1 MNENNIC
8 CILNYAPHYREEIFL
23 AMEKELKCDF
33 YFGDS
38 TYANIKKLEYG
49 KFENSIKE
57 LKFKKLFNHF
67 YLLHGQIKLAF
78 KDYKYYIITGQPYN
92 ISSWLLLIINRLKGK
107 KTYIWNHGWY
117 GNENVLKKTL
127 KKIQL
132 KFASGYLLYGNYAK
146 KLMVNEGF
154 KENKLFVI
162 YNSLFYSKQL
172 EIREKLSEISIYKDH
187 FKNNCP
193 TIIFIGRLT
202 SVKKLDMLLEV
213 MKSSSNKIT
222 LFNLVFVGTGK
233 EKESL
238 EQLVLKY
245 GLKSNV
251 WFYGDC
257 YNEEKIGELIFNASI
272 CVSPGNIGLTAIHS
286 LMYGTPSITHDNFT
300 KQMPEFE
307 VIEKGVTGDFF
318 KENDIESLKKTIN
331 NWLVKHPKKNDQL
344 IQNCYSII
352 DRYYN
357 PKFQMNL
364 LKNVLQ

>member
-1 MNENNIC
+1 
-8 CILNYAPHYREEIFL
+8 
-23 AMEKELKCDF
+23 
-33 YFGDS
+33 
-38 TYANIKKLEYG
+38 
-49 KFENSIKE
+49 
-57 LKFKKLFNHF
+57 
-67 YLLHGQIKLAF
+67 
-78 KDYKYYIITGQPYN
+78 
-92 ISSWLLLIINRLKGK
+92 
-107 KTYIWNHGWY
+107 
-117 GNENVLKKTL
+117 
-127 KKIQL
+127 
-132 KFASGYLLYGNYAK
+132 
-146 KLMVNEGF
+146 MVNEGF

-172 EIREKLSEISIYKDH
+172 EIREKLSETSIYKDH
-187 FKNNCP
+187 FKNNYP